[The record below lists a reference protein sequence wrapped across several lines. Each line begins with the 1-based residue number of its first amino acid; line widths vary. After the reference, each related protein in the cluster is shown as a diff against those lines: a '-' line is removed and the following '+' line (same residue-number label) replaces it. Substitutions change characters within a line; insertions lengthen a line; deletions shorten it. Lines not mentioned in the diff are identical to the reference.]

1 MPGFEELAPDQKAVL
16 QLMLKQGRTYD
27 DIAGLLRLERANVRE
42 RALDALDALGAE
54 HASGLS
60 SERQDELADHL
71 LLQQTAS
78 ERASTRE
85 FLKGSAPGRTWARG
99 VANELR
105 PIGGDALP
113 DIPAEPA
120 EVAEAFGALDE
131 RTAARERQQQ
141 SSKLGGVLILLAIGA
156 VIGLGILLLIRNT
169 SDDDGETAAQGTQAE
184 VTDGAT
190 GASGAT
196 GTGAGAAGFPQQQI
210 NLNPPEGGDDNALG
224 FALIAEGGLAL
235 QAEGLPQSDLYG
247 VYLYNSRTEAL
258 PLGFAAYD
266 RQSKRLAGAI
276 TTLPE
281 EARGFG
287 SVVITKQPGR
297 SLDTPGPVVLRGA
310 IKRGS

>member
-1 MPGFEELAPDQKAVL
+1 MPGFDELAPDQKAVL
-16 QLMLKQGRTYD
+16 QLLLKQGKTYD

-42 RALDALDALGAE
+42 RALDALDALGADKDP
-54 HASGLS
+54 AAGGLS

-78 ERASTRE
+78 ERASTRQ
-85 FLKGSAPGRTWARG
+85 FLEGSAPGRAWARG

-105 PIGGDALP
+105 PVGGDALP
-113 DIPAEPA
+113 EIPAEPA

-141 SSKLGGVLILLAIGA
+141 SSRLGGVLILLAIGA
-156 VIGLGILLLIRNT
+156 VIGLGILLLIRGGGNEEE
-169 SDDDGETAAQGTQAE
+169 ETAAQGTQSTA
-184 VTDGAT
+184 TDGPT
-190 GASGAT
+190 GTT

-247 VYLYNSRTEAL
+247 VYLYNSRSEAL

-266 RQSKRLAGAI
+266 RASKRLSGAI

-281 EARGFG
+281 EASGFRN
-287 SVVITKQPGR
+287 VVITKQSGKG
-297 SLDTPGPVVLRGA
+297 LETPGKVVLRGA
-310 IKRGS
+310 IKRG